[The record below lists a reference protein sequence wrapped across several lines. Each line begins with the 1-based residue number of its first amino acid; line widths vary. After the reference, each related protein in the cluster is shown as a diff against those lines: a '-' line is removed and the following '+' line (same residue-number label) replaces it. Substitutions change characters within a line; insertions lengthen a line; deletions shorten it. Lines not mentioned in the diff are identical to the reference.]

1 MKKALH
7 TAKVVCK
14 VLMFNASCITVFCFL
29 IPVLVF
35 LDILRSIFSN
45 VESCY
50 SALKEENI
58 KIMHDLEIDQKNEN
72 NKTQA
77 HVLGEKLKES
87 VRNN

>member
-14 VLMFNASCITVFCFL
+14 VLIFNTLCISIFCFL
-29 IPVLVF
+29 VPILVIF
-35 LDILRSIFSN
+35 RLVENIISILSD
-45 VESCY
+45 CY
-50 SALKEENI
+50 TALKEENI
-58 KIMHDLEIDQKNEN
+58 KIMHDLEIDKKNEN

>member
-50 SALKEENI
+50 SALKEENM
-58 KIMHDLEIDQKNEN
+58 KLRDELYPQPSKTEIQLPKYNHN
-72 NKTQA
+72 SIGLN
-77 HVLGEKLKES
+77 
-87 VRNN
+87 

>member
-29 IPVLVF
+29 IPVWVF

-45 VESCY
+45 VESYY

-58 KIMHDLEIDQKNEN
+58 RIMHDLEIDPKNEN
-72 NKTQA
+72 KKTQA
-77 HVLGEKLKES
+77 HVSGKIRKED

>member
-7 TAKVVCK
+7 TAKVVYK
-14 VLMFNASCITVFCFL
+14 VLMFNTLCISIFCL
-29 IPVLVF
+29 LVPILVF
-35 LDILRSIFSN
+35 FQLVGALCSN
-45 VESCY
+45 IESCY
-50 SALKEENI
+50 EVLKEENI
-58 KIMHDLEIDQKNEN
+58 KIMHDLEIDKKNEN